1 MPPENPRITVPDM
14 CQKHQRLLLDQIGI
28 GPEGPWRAHIIVAQI
43 ALFQGTTAHAG
54 TYERIG
60 GDVTRIGEL
69 GCLAC
74 YRPDTFGAIVQA
86 FQQGGIAAVKQL
98 GERLVEEAGQ
108 GLRLPRAE
116 SGGGN
121 DAA

>member
-1 MPPENPRITVPDM
+1 MPPETPRITVPDM
-14 CQKHQRLLLDQIGI
+14 CQKHQALLLRQIGI
-28 GPEGPWRAHIIVAQI
+28 GPEGPWRSHIIVAQI
-43 ALFQGTTAHAG
+43 ALFQGTTAHPD
-54 TYERIG
+54 TYARIG

-74 YRPDTFGAIVQA
+74 YRPDTFGAIVAA
-86 FQQGGIAAVKQL
+86 FQQGGIGAVKQL

-116 SGGGN
+116 GDGGN